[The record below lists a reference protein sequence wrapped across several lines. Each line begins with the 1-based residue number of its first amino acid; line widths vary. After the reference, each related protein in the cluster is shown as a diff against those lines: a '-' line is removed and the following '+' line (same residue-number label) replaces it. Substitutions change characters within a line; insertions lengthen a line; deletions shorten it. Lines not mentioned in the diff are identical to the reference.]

1 MTFTLFCW
9 TKVRGRFHWNTS
21 KFHGWPGFWVR
32 NYKQI
37 PVSGLNSHFN
47 VEDFSN
53 FIMAPTV
60 FGSFKRWIG
69 WKNPLETKDP
79 FESLVPWNQLFFSM
93 PRLSSRCQEISRHTR
108 QNRGNMSCA
117 MLSFWRCDLQFLW
130 ESDLAPAHETLWRKV
145 NKKDAQTSNELK
157 TCIKTLG
164 VKDLSQ
170 HKQYNKRTVLIIGAT
185 IWMRFLHHSTFPFN

>member
-1 MTFTLFCW
+1 MENP
-9 TKVRGRFHWNTS
+9 RGR
-21 KFHGWPGFWVR
+21 FWVR

-79 FESLVPWNQLFFSM
+79 FESLVPWNQGFFSM

-108 QNRGNMSCA
+108 QNRGNMSC
-117 MLSFWRCDLQFLW
+117 DLQFLRYKLW
-130 ESDLAPAHETLWRKV
+130 ESDLAPALEKHFGGSLTKKMHKPQMSWRLVSKHLGSKISPNTNNITKETFLLLELLYGWDF
-145 NKKDAQTSNELK
+145 NIIQDLHLTSLNVFTLK
-157 TCIKTLG
+157 LP
-164 VKDLSQ
+164 VFRHL
-170 HKQYNKRTVLIIGAT
+170 Y
-185 IWMRFLHHSTFPFN
+185 HHSSWP